1 MAKSRPPAPPDLEA
15 ARAALFDAGLKHRR
29 AALGA
34 AWIEKSLARRNAF
47 NADFQGLITRF
58 AWGEIWSR
66 PGLDHKTRRF
76 LVLGMTMA
84 QGRWEEF
91 RLHTRAGLAEG
102 GFTWQELR
110 EVILQGA
117 IYCGVPA
124 ANTAMNEAEA
134 ILNEL
139 GLMPEPAGTA
149 AKVSKIQPGNI

>member
-1 MAKSRPPAPPDLEA
+1 MPKRPTPEDLTS
-15 ARAALFDAGLKHRR
+15 ARAALFEEGLAHRR
-29 AALGA
+29 ATLGE
-34 AWIEKSLARRNAF
+34 AWVDKSLARRNPF
-47 NADFQGLITRF
+47 NSDFQGLITRM

-66 PGLDHKTRRF
+66 PGLEHKTRRF

-91 RLHTRAGLAEG
+91 RLHARAGLAEG

-134 ILNEL
+134 LLREL
-139 GLMPEPAGTA
+139 DMLPRPN
-149 AKVSKIQPGNI
+149 QDD